1 MFNLVSTLNISASNA
16 IQTITGLNCSSLM
29 ISLSARETFS
39 SGFQIERKYLS
50 GNVFRIR
57 WVQGERKGVSI
68 PLAYEDRE
76 IFFDIHSPDEPFD
89 LELIPG
95 RLQFEY
101 TLKVY
106 EKELSQAAIDFAN
119 ALQVPIQL
127 LNGLSPQLIQ
137 LLIGIDNM
145 PSADTRN
152 LIQSI
157 EANSATIAADK
168 AAQEATNATN
178 AAAIAAAQAAADM
191 ANSGVADVNTVA
203 TQISDEMVINE
214 PFSLPVTAFVL
225 QASGL
230 YHAVLDLIKVD
241 GSKGVQMSLTDNEG
255 DEQGFSQLIAKYSGN
270 VQKVAVELTENQKN
284 DSSYPLALLCQG
296 RKLAAVVGGSPVANF
311 KQLGTRPHWYR
322 FAGETVDHSVDGAT
336 IATPMVG
343 LNVVSAYM
351 LTNLGLVYLAT
362 NDGNHYYFD
371 GTVPTS
377 TWNWITQ
384 NVFDST
390 VGFPDRVAL

>member
-57 WVQGERKGVSI
+57 WVQGDRKGVSI

-137 LLIGIDNM
+137 LLIGIDTM

-157 EANSATIAADK
+157 EATSATIAADK
-168 AAQEATNATN
+168 AAQEATNATT
-178 AAAIAAAQAAADM
+178 AAAIAAAQLAADT
-191 ANSGVADVNTVA
+191 ANSGVAAVNTVA
-203 TQISDEMVINE
+203 TQITDEMVINE
-214 PFSLPVTAFVL
+214 PFSLPVTAFAL

-241 GSKGVQMSLTDNEG
+241 GSKGVQMSLIDNEG

-296 RKLAAVVGGSPVANF
+296 RKLAATGGTPPNSPVGTELQSGFRATLANQTLSIF
-311 KQLGTRPHWYR
+311 GP
-322 FAGETVDHSVDGAT
+322 
-336 IATPMVG
+336 
-343 LNVVSAYM
+343 
-351 LTNLGLVYLAT
+351 
-362 NDGNHYYFD
+362 D
-371 GTVPTS
+371 GTLVDTS
-377 TWNWITQ
+377 DPDIVGAYFRGGDRIYVSTSNGLYGYITYPYESGVTWTEATEADYQLAVNTGLTI
-384 NVFDST
+384 
-390 VGFPDRVAL
+390 